1 MGGSNSIMANLEELK
16 NCVINA
22 DSEKVEEVTQNH
34 IDAGSDPIEIIN
46 DGLIAGMSIVGQ
58 RFKEGD
64 MFVPEVLMAAK
75 TMQAGVDMV
84 KPLIAEADV
93 PSSGKVVL
101 GTVRGDLH
109 DIGKNLVK
117 MMLESV
123 GYYVVDL
130 GIDVPPE
137 DFVQAVKDEQP
148 EIVGMSAL
156 LTTTMMEMKETIDAL
171 KEADVRDGVKII
183 IGGAPVTEEFAEEI
197 GADAY
202 APDAPTA
209 TDIVETL

>member
-1 MGGSNSIMANLEELK
+1 MANFEELK
-16 NCVINA
+16 NSVIDA
-22 DSEKVEEVTQNH
+22 DVEKVEQLTQQA
-34 IDAGSDPIEIIN
+34 IDGGSDPIEIIN
-46 DGLIAGMSIVGQ
+46 NGLIAGMTVVGQ
-58 RFKEGD
+58 RFKDGD

-75 TMQAGVDMV
+75 AMAAGVDKV

-101 GTVRGDLH
+101 GTVKGDLH

-123 GYYVVDL
+123 GYYVVDI
-130 GIDVPPE
+130 GIDVPAE
-137 DFVQAVKDEQP
+137 DFVQAVKDEKPQ
-148 EIVGMSAL
+148 IVGMSAL

-171 KEADVRDGVKII
+171 KEAGVRDDVKII
-183 IGGAPVTEEFAEEI
+183 VGGAPVTEEFAEEI

-209 TDIVETL
+209 TDIIEEL

>member
-1 MGGSNSIMANLEELK
+1 MANFEELK

-22 DSEKVEEVTQNH
+22 DSEKVEQVTQQA
-34 IDAGSDPIEIIN
+34 IDAGTDPIEIIN
-46 DGLIAGMSIVGQ
+46 NGLIAGMSIVGQ
-58 RFKEGD
+58 RFKDGD

-75 TMQAGVDMV
+75 TMQVGVDMV

-93 PSSGKVVL
+93 PTSGKVVL

-123 GYYVVDL
+123 GYFVVDL

-137 DFVQAVKDEQP
+137 DFVKAVKDEKP

-156 LTTTMMEMKETIDAL
+156 LTTTMMEMKETIDAF
-171 KEADVRDGVKII
+171 KEAGVRDGIKII

-209 TDIVETL
+209 TDIIEEM